1 MKFRLFVRGDPN
13 LLQESSFTVLER
25 RKIWGGWW
33 LIEVEVDGGGEDGI
47 QRVVDEIKNLGLR
60 PAESAHYRVQ

>member
-1 MKFRLFVRGDPN
+1 MFVRGDPN

-47 QRVVDEIKNLGLR
+47 QRVVDEIKSLGLR
-60 PAESAHYRVQ
+60 PAESPHYRVR

>member
-1 MKFRLFVRGDPN
+1 MFVRGDPN

-33 LIEVEVDGGGEDGI
+33 LIEVEVDGGEDGI
-47 QRVVDEIKNLGLR
+47 QRVVDEIKSLGLR
-60 PAESAHYRVQ
+60 PAESAHYRVR

>member
-1 MKFRLFVRGDPN
+1 MFVRGDPN

-25 RKIWGGWW
+25 RRVWGGWW

-60 PAESAHYRVQ
+60 PAESSYYRV

>member
-1 MKFRLFVRGDPN
+1 MFVRGDPN

-47 QRVVDEIKNLGLR
+47 QRVVDEIKSLGLR
-60 PAESAHYRVQ
+60 PAESPHYRV